1 MDILSLSAYEIREKI
16 LARQI
21 TSEEVTKK
29 VFEKIERIDGQIGS
43 FVSLRKE
50 SALSEAREIDRKISA
65 GEKVGS
71 LAGVPV
77 AIKDNMVSVGEFSTS
92 SSNILKG
99 FTGVYDATVVK
110 KLKDA
115 GAIIIG
121 NTNMDEFAMG
131 SSTKTSAYHLTKNP
145 WDLERVPGGSS
156 GGSASAVSAEQVYIT
171 LGSDTG
177 GSIRQPAS
185 FTGTV
190 GLKPTYGRVSRHGIM
205 ALASSLDQVGPF
217 TKNVRDAA
225 LCMNVI
231 SGADEYDS
239 TALDI
244 PVEDYTKY
252 LGQSVKGMKVGIPK
266 EYFIEGMHPGVKEVV
281 MNAIDIFK
289 SLGAE
294 IVEVSLPHTKYSVS
308 TYYVIQPA
316 EASSN
321 LAKYDGIRY
330 GYRSSDAKTSDEI
343 YTKSRSQGFGDEVK
357 RRIMIGTYVLSAGF
371 FDAYFKKAQKVRRLI
386 KNDFDVVFK
395 NVDILLTPVSPT
407 PAFKLTD
414 VKTPVELYLE
424 DIFTIPANMAGLPGL
439 VVPAGKTEHLPVGV
453 QFIGKPFGEGELFR
467 AGDAF
472 ERALEEKNGKWKFPI
487 L

>member
-1 MDILSLSAYEIREKI
+1 
-16 LARQI
+16 
-21 TSEEVTKK
+21 
-29 VFEKIERIDGQIGS
+29 
-43 FVSLRKE
+43 
-50 SALSEAREIDRKISA
+50 
-65 GEKVGS
+65 
-71 LAGVPV
+71 
-77 AIKDNMVSVGEFSTS
+77 
-92 SSNILKG
+92 
-99 FTGVYDATVVK
+99 
-110 KLKDA
+110 
-115 GAIIIG
+115 
-121 NTNMDEFAMG
+121 
-131 SSTKTSAYHLTKNP
+131 
-145 WDLERVPGGSS
+145 
-156 GGSASAVSAEQVYIT
+156 
-171 LGSDTG
+171 
-177 GSIRQPAS
+177 
-185 FTGTV
+185 
-190 GLKPTYGRVSRHGIM
+190 
-205 ALASSLDQVGPF
+205 VGPF
-217 TKNVRDAA
+217 AQNVRDTA

-231 SGADEYDS
+231 AGSDEYDS
-239 TALDI
+239 TALDV

-252 LGQSVKGMKVGIPK
+252 LGQSVKGMKIGIPK
-266 EYFIEGMHPGVKEVV
+266 EYFIEGMHEGVKKVV

-330 GYRSSDAKTSDEI
+330 GYRSPDAKTSDEI

-386 KNDFDVVFK
+386 KNDFDEVFK

-439 VVPAGKTEHLPVGV
+439 VVPAGKTGHLPVGV

-472 ERALEEKNGKWKFPI
+472 EKALEEKNGKWKFPK

>member
-1 MDILSLSAYEIREKI
+1 
-16 LARQI
+16 
-21 TSEEVTKK
+21 
-29 VFEKIERIDGQIGS
+29 
-43 FVSLRKE
+43 
-50 SALSEAREIDRKISA
+50 
-65 GEKVGS
+65 S

-77 AIKDNMVSVGEFSTS
+77 AIKDNMVSVGEFATS

-131 SSTKTSAYHLTKNP
+131 SSTKSSAYHLTKNP

-217 TKNVRDAA
+217 AKNVRDTA

-231 SGADEYDS
+231 AGSDEYDS
-239 TALDI
+239 TALDV

-252 LGQSVKGMKVGIPK
+252 LGQSVKGMKIGIPK
-266 EYFIEGMHPGVKEVV
+266 EYFIEGMHEGVKKVV

-330 GYRSSDAKTSDEI
+330 GYRSPDAKTSDEI

-386 KNDFDVVFK
+386 KNDFDEVFK

-407 PAFKLTD
+407 P
-414 VKTPVELYLE
+414 
-424 DIFTIPANMAGLPGL
+424 
-439 VVPAGKTEHLPVGV
+439 
-453 QFIGKPFGEGELFR
+453 
-467 AGDAF
+467 
-472 ERALEEKNGKWKFPI
+472 
-487 L
+487 

>member
-1 MDILSLSAYEIREKI
+1 MDILSLSAFEIREKI
-16 LARQI
+16 LAKEI
-21 TSEEVTKK
+21 TAEEVTKK
-29 VFEKIERIDGQIGS
+29 VFEKIERTESEIGS

-50 SALSEAREIDRKISA
+50 AALLEAIEVDRKISL

-77 AIKDNMVSVGEFSTS
+77 AIKDNMVSTGEISTS
-92 SSNILKG
+92 SSNMLKG
-99 FTGVYDATVVK
+99 FRGVYDATVVK
-110 KLKDA
+110 KLKEA

-217 TKNVRDAA
+217 AKNVRDAA

-231 SGADEYDS
+231 AGSDEYDS
-239 TALDI
+239 TVVDV
-244 PVEDYTKY
+244 PVEDYTTY
-252 LGQSVKGMKVGIPK
+252 LGQSVKGMKIGIPK
-266 EYFIEGMHPGVKEVV
+266 EYFIDGMHEGVKEVV
-281 MNAIDIFK
+281 LNAIEIFK
-289 SLGAE
+289 KLGAE

-330 GYRSSDAKTSDEI
+330 GYRSQDAKTSEDI
-343 YTKSRSQGFGDEVK
+343 YIKSRSQGFGEEVK

-386 KNDFDVVFK
+386 ADDFDKVFK
-395 NVDILLTPVSPT
+395 SVDILLTPVSPT

-467 AGDAF
+467 AGDA
-472 ERALEEKNGKWKFPI
+472 LEKELEKKNGKWKFPK

>member
-1 MDILSLSAYEIREKI
+1 
-16 LARQI
+16 
-21 TSEEVTKK
+21 
-29 VFEKIERIDGQIGS
+29 
-43 FVSLRKE
+43 
-50 SALSEAREIDRKISA
+50 
-65 GEKVGS
+65 
-71 LAGVPV
+71 
-77 AIKDNMVSVGEFSTS
+77 
-92 SSNILKG
+92 
-99 FTGVYDATVVK
+99 
-110 KLKDA
+110 
-115 GAIIIG
+115 
-121 NTNMDEFAMG
+121 
-131 SSTKTSAYHLTKNP
+131 
-145 WDLERVPGGSS
+145 
-156 GGSASAVSAEQVYIT
+156 
-171 LGSDTG
+171 
-177 GSIRQPAS
+177 
-185 FTGTV
+185 
-190 GLKPTYGRVSRHGIM
+190 
-205 ALASSLDQVGPF
+205 
-217 TKNVRDAA
+217 
-225 LCMNVI
+225 
-231 SGADEYDS
+231 
-239 TALDI
+239 
-244 PVEDYTKY
+244 
-252 LGQSVKGMKVGIPK
+252 
-266 EYFIEGMHPGVKEVV
+266 VV

>member
-1 MDILSLSAYEIREKI
+1 MDILSLSAFDIREKI
-16 LARQI
+16 LAKEI
-21 TSEEVTKK
+21 TSEEVTKA
-29 VFEKIERIDGQIGS
+29 VFEKIERTEKEIGS

-50 SALSEAREIDRKISA
+50 AAIHEAKEIDRKIAA
-65 GEKVGS
+65 GEPVGI

-77 AIKDNMVSVGEFSTS
+77 AIKDNMVSTGEFAS
-92 SSNILKG
+92 SASNILKG

-115 GAIIIG
+115 GAIIVG

-156 GGSASAVSAEQVYIT
+156 GGSASAVAAEQVYIT

-217 TKNVRDAA
+217 AKTVRDAA

-231 SGADEYDS
+231 SGADDYDS
-239 TALDI
+239 TAVDV

-252 LGQSVKGMKVGIPK
+252 LGQSVKGMRIGIPK
-266 EYFIEGMHPGVKEVV
+266 EYFIDGMHEGVNNIV
-281 MNAIDIFK
+281 MESIETLK
-289 SLGAE
+289 KLGAE
-294 IVEVSLPHTKYSVS
+294 IVEVSLPYTKYSVS

-330 GYRSSDAKTSDEI
+330 GYRSPNARTSEDI
-343 YTKSRSQGFGDEVK
+343 YVKSRSEGFGDEVK

-371 FDAYFKKAQKVRRLI
+371 FDAYFKQAQKVRRLI
-386 KNDFDVVFK
+386 KNDFDEVFK
-395 NVDILLTPVSPT
+395 SVDVLLTPVSPT

-414 VKTPVELYLE
+414 VKTPIELYLE

-439 VVPAGKTEHLPVGV
+439 VVPAGMTGHLPVGV

-467 AGDAF
+467 VGS
-472 ERALEEKNGKWKFPI
+472 ALEEARGEWKFPK